1 MIPTKAIEDAL
12 ANDLAADTT
21 TLAVATFLDVA
32 LVSAP
37 FTPGP
42 SLTTADLTL
51 VTAAGLAAKT
61 TTSAVIVVARDPV
74 TGDYLIIIPAPTGG
88 WNYIAGGAG
97 LPLTIYGAAVMDHAD
112 NSKLYGAVLF
122 PTPIV
127 INAAGQLIDL
137 DEVQFRLPSG
147 VMS

>member
-21 TLAVATFLDVA
+21 TLAVATFLDVFLIA
-32 LVSAP
+32 NA

-42 SLTTADLTL
+42 ALVSTDVPP

-61 TTSAVIVVARDPV
+61 TTSAVIVVGRDPV
-74 TGDYLIIIPAPTGG
+74 TGDYLIVVPAPAGG
-88 WNYIAGGAG
+88 WNYVAGGAG
-97 LPLTIYGAAVMDHAD
+97 LPLNIFGFGVADHVD
-112 NSKLYGAVLF
+112 PTKLYGAQLF
-122 PTPIV
+122 PAPVT

-137 DEVQFRLPSG
+137 DEVMFRLPSG